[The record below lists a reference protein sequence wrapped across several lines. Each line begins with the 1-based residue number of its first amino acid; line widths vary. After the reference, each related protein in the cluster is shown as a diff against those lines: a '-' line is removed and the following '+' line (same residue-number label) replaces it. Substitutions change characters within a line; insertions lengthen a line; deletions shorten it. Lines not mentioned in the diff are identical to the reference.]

1 MIPDRAILRSRT
13 VRNPGEVGPC
23 ASEYSST
30 GERFSVKLSLLR
42 ESINARSHRRRMV
55 HMGAS
60 EPSDSLAAF
69 QERSPTDPA
78 VRKAEMALLDRR
90 RWAMRALRPRCGFYP
105 SRTERKET
113 AGLADNGA
121 VATTRRSGRPY
132 RLSVGAVSRLLH
144 VAKWLQLAPECIPDL
159 AGLLSG

>member
-1 MIPDRAILRSRT
+1 MSLTRRS
-13 VRNPGEVGPC
+13 GAPC
-23 ASEYSST
+23 ASGYSST

-113 AGLADNGA
+113 AGLAENGA
-121 VATTRRSGRPY
+121 VATTRRSG
-132 RLSVGAVSRLLH
+132 AVSRR
-144 VAKWLQLAPECIPDL
+144 QQDGRD
-159 AGLLSG
+159 GLRPKATPGPVPLVL